1 MPGLLQD
8 KFHASSTISQKNSLL
23 ASLIT
28 NFMSNFFLIIFVLVV
43 KSKLLLEVA
52 LALKQL
58 NPIHKKGQ

>member
-8 KFHASSTISQKNSLL
+8 KFHALSTISQKNSLL